1 MKHAFLA
8 LALFGLTLSG
18 CGDAKTPDAA
28 VTGAP
33 ALAQPPATPAP
44 AGPAPTTA
52 AVEQAAAG
60 NQESLAAATTGADRS
75 DATLERMAA
84 LPENAQLPGGRWKSG
99 VNYRPIVPA
108 QTTSAE
114 AGQVEVLEIF
124 WYGCSHCYALDPF
137 FESWKKN
144 KAAYIKFVR
153 VPVMWGPAHRA
164 HARLY
169 YTLEALGKL
178 DALHTKVFDEIQ
190 KGGNMLIAADDAQ
203 SLKLQLAFA
212 KANGISEADY
222 TREYNG
228 FSVNTKLQRAEDLT
242 RRYRV
247 EGVPVVIVNGKYQT
261 DVGMAGGHSELLQ
274 LINDL
279 AASDKRR

>member
-1 MKHAFLA
+1 
-8 LALFGLTLSG
+8 
-18 CGDAKTPDAA
+18 
-28 VTGAP
+28 
-33 ALAQPPATPAP
+33 
-44 AGPAPTTA
+44 
-52 AVEQAAAG
+52 
-60 NQESLAAATTGADRS
+60 
-75 DATLERMAA
+75 
-84 LPENAQLPGGRWKSG
+84 
-99 VNYRPIVPA
+99 
-108 QTTSAE
+108 
-114 AGQVEVLEIF
+114 VLEIF

-137 FESWKKN
+137 LESWKKN

-178 DALHTKVFDEIQ
+178 DALHTKVFEEIQ
-190 KGGNMLIAADDAQ
+190 QRGNMLIAADDAQ

-261 DVGMAGGHSELLQ
+261 DVGMAGGHSELLG

>member
-8 LALFGLTLSG
+8 LALLGLTLSG
-18 CGDAKTPDAA
+18 CGNAKTPDAA

-33 ALAQPPATPAP
+33 ALAQPPAAPAP

-60 NQESLAAATTGADRS
+60 NQESLATATGTDRG

-137 FESWKKN
+137 LESWKKN

-178 DALHTKVFDEIQ
+178 DALHTKVFEEIQ
-190 KGGNMLIAADDAQ
+190 QRGNMLIAADDAQ

-261 DVGMAGGHSELLQ
+261 DVGMAGGHSELLG